1 MAYGASKDELARLI
15 LPQRLAANS
24 GGSLVGL
31 WTPDRSI
38 KNWASAS
45 WDASPQSAVVVA
57 GSLGRS
63 CINGTNYWLNIGNGS
78 DFVDWNL
85 NFSTITLVGKGFVG
99 TTWIRATPSSGGDW
113 SSWNNI
119 ALDGAQINVVSASV
133 VQYGTALGRA
143 AGSRD
148 GPVAVGLIFNG
159 KTSGGGPMYVVGRG
173 GQYATTTFP
182 NETLR
187 NGLSQWNFGPY
198 VTDAGS
204 GTSADRP
211 KGELYGTAFWSRA
224 MALGEMQA
232 RLAEMQ
238 AMLDG
243 LEDPSFHSLAAA
255 VQTAY
260 PSADS
265 AAGSWLPSAGVDL
278 YACVDEVSASDTDY
292 IYTGAAT
299 TCGLTLQSLT
309 DPVSSTGHIVHYRC
323 LVLIG
328 TITVRLKQGSTTI
341 ATWSHTVADASTMTT
356 FNQTLSSGEANSITD
371 YTSLKLEFETS

>member
-99 TTWIRATPSSGGDW
+99 TTWIRATPAAAGDW

-159 KTSGGGPMYVVGRG
+159 KASGGGPMYVVGRG

-204 GTSADRP
+204 GTTADRP

-243 LEDPSFHSLAAA
+243 LEDPSFHLLAAA

-260 PSADS
+260 PTSDVVQ
-265 AAGSWLPSAGVDL
+265 GLWLPSFTGSPTEL
-278 YACVDEVSASDTDY
+278 YAMLDEVSADDADY
-292 IYTGAAT
+292 IYTGDAT
-299 TCGLTLQSLT
+299 TARVALNSVT
-309 DPVSSTGHIVHYRC
+309 DPSSSSGHVVHYRC
-323 LVLIG
+323 RVLVDDAENIG
-328 TITVRLKQGSTTI
+328 ARQ
-341 ATWSHTVADASTMTT
+341 
-356 FNQTLSSGEANSITD
+356 
-371 YTSLKLEFETS
+371 